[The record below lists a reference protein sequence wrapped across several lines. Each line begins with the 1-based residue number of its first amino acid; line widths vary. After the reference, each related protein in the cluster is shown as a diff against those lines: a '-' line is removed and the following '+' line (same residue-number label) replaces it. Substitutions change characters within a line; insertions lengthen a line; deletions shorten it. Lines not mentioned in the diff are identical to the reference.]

1 MGVVRR
7 IWHYLRQA
15 ISFHKG
21 RGYAI
26 IWQIM
31 GLTRGFEP
39 LFLRTE
45 MFPLQSVF
53 LEKVN
58 QVPTFGCTN
67 MFPLR
72 LRMHLR
78 DCS

>member
-1 MGVVRR
+1 MDKTMLATSDSDGKAKKGQR
-7 IWHYLRQA
+7 IKSMNLF
-15 ISFHKG
+15 ISG
-21 RGYAI
+21 
-26 IWQIM
+26 
-31 GLTRGFEP
+31 GLTRGLEP

-58 QVPTFGCTN
+58 QVPTFGYTN
-67 MFPLR
+67 MFSLR